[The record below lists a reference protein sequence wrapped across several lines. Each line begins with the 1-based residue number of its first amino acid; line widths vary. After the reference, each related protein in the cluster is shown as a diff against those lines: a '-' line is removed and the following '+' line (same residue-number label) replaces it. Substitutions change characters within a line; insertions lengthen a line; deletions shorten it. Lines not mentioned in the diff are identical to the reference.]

1 MVLKPFS
8 IDRTDSF
15 LRLIRRAN
23 RGRLKIFLGY
33 GAGVGKTYQML
44 LEGHRLKAEGID
56 VAIGLLESHG
66 RVDIE
71 KLSEGLEMIPRRTQD
86 YRGINLEEM
95 DTEAII
101 DRKPQ
106 VVLIDELAHSNAP
119 GSNNAKRYEDVEDIL
134 EKGIHVVTTLNIQHL
149 ESLYN
154 TVEREVGVKVRERL
168 PDSVLF
174 DADEIV
180 NVDLTPEDLRKRLK
194 EGKIYPF
201 SRIEAAL
208 ENFFKASNLETLREL
223 TLRELA
229 AQIDL
234 KRREHVE
241 ETENVSPDQVMVCL
255 SSRGPNSE
263 MLLRYASRL
272 AGRLN
277 RNWYAVYVQTPS
289 EAPNLIDTVTQ
300 QALSGTLT
308 LAKELGALV
317 FTYKGEDVVETVLR
331 FAREYRVGHVVIG
344 SPGKASWWKRLAG
357 TKDLVGNLIENARGL
372 TIVVVDTRGYGL
384 ASDEDSQKMAPVKEP
399 EFKTPSALG
408 GFSFSQYLTDDR
420 IVFWDYPV
428 TKEKVLGDLALVTI
442 SGATIDSEL
451 LRGKLMNREQAS
463 STFLNEGVAFPHA
476 RLTGLSEP
484 LISLGIAK
492 HGVTDSL
499 TAEPVKLVFMILTS
513 EEQPVEQVTLLGGI
527 SRALK
532 NRHLVQSL
540 TNAQSAGEAYQ
551 ALCEAEALNL
561 VSNSS

>member
-86 YRGINLEEM
+86 YRGIKLEEM

-101 DRKPQ
+101 NRKPQ
-106 VVLIDELAHSNAP
+106 VALIDELAHSNAP
-119 GSNNAKRYEDVEDIL
+119 GSKNAKRYEDVEDIL

-201 SRIEAAL
+201 SRIEVAL
-208 ENFFKASNLETLREL
+208 ENFFKESNLETLREL

-241 ETENVSPDQVMVCL
+241 EADNVSPDQVMVCL

-263 MLLRYASRL
+263 MLLRHASRL

-289 EAPNLIDTVTQ
+289 EAPNLIDSVTR

-331 FAREYRVGHVVIG
+331 FAKEYRVGHVVIG
-344 SPGKASWWKRLAG
+344 SPGKVSWWKRLAG

-384 ASDEDSQKMAPVKEP
+384 DSEEDSQKMAPVKEP
-399 EFKTPSALG
+399 EFKTPPALG

-428 TKEKVLGDLALVTI
+428 TKEKVLGDLALVKI
-442 SGATIDSEL
+442 SGATIDAEL
-451 LRGKLMNREQAS
+451 LRDKLMNREQAS

-476 RLTGLSEP
+476 RLTGLLEP
-484 LISLGIAK
+484 AIALGIAK
-492 HGVTDSL
+492 QGVTDSL

-513 EEQPVEQVTLLGGI
+513 EEQPVQQVTLLGGI

-540 TNAQSAGEAYQ
+540 TNAQSPTEAYQ
-551 ALCEAEALNL
+551 ALCETEALNL
-561 VSNSS
+561 VTDSS

>member
-86 YRGINLEEM
+86 YRGIKLEEM

-101 DRKPQ
+101 NRKPQ
-106 VVLIDELAHSNAP
+106 VALIDELAHSNAP
-119 GSNNAKRYEDVEDIL
+119 GSKNAKRYEDVEDIL

-201 SRIEAAL
+201 SRIEVAL
-208 ENFFKASNLETLREL
+208 ENFFKESNLETLREL

-241 ETENVSPDQVMVCL
+241 EADNVSPDQVMVCL

-263 MLLRYASRL
+263 MLLRHASRL

-289 EAPNLIDTVTQ
+289 EAPNLIDSVTR

-331 FAREYRVGHVVIG
+331 FAKEYRVGHVVIG
-344 SPGKASWWKRLAG
+344 SPGKVSWWKRLAG

-384 ASDEDSQKMAPVKEP
+384 YH
-399 EFKTPSALG
+399 F
-408 GFSFSQYLTDDR
+408 
-420 IVFWDYPV
+420 
-428 TKEKVLGDLALVTI
+428 
-442 SGATIDSEL
+442 
-451 LRGKLMNREQAS
+451 
-463 STFLNEGVAFPHA
+463 AF
-476 RLTGLSEP
+476 
-484 LISLGIAK
+484 
-492 HGVTDSL
+492 
-499 TAEPVKLVFMILTS
+499 
-513 EEQPVEQVTLLGGI
+513 
-527 SRALK
+527 
-532 NRHLVQSL
+532 
-540 TNAQSAGEAYQ
+540 
-551 ALCEAEALNL
+551 
-561 VSNSS
+561 